1 MNTNFRKI
9 DVDAYDEDVLLETEL
24 YDPDPRGPQQAVED
38 AKAKTA
44 AVRSSLAKGDTV
56 GALVTILDNPPYG
69 PNADEAKNLT
79 LQTVVTVLNST
90 KSTDIPNVVKSL
102 PAEAQDTLMKYLYK
116 GMGMP
121 GWGDVS
127 GSVLLGWHEK
137 LTEVAGTGCIVRAM
151 TDRRLV

>member
-1 MNTNFRKI
+1 MDINFRKI

-24 YDPDPRGPQQAVED
+24 YDPDPRGPQSVIED
-38 AKAKTA
+38 AKAKA
-44 AVRSSLAKGDTV
+44 ASVRTSLSKGDTV
-56 GALVTILDNPPYG
+56 GALVIILDNPPYG
-69 PNADEAKNLT
+69 PDVEEAKNLT

-90 KSTDIPNVVKSL
+90 KATDIPNVVKSL
-102 PAEAQDTLMKYLYK
+102 PPEAQDTLMKYLYK
-116 GMGMP
+116 GMGLP